1 MSRKNIL
8 FVTICIIGMII
19 SVVVVVLMN
28 STQTIFQIPENKNW
42 LKGWNYRKSHI
53 INGSPGAGTN
63 YQMKII
69 THYSSGT
76 DKNENV
82 YLESICQPNFDD
94 IRFTA
99 NDGVTLLD
107 YWLETKKDKDYAVFW
122 VEIND
127 NLDTNQKIYLY
138 YGNSTVSSV
147 SNMENTFP
155 FADDFSGTVLEP
167 SKWHTFGSGKV
178 TLKNG
183 NCVLESA
190 PQNYGWIYLHGK
202 TLVESNY
209 SLRFHFFVIEQGN
222 ERWTHHGFGTIYNTS
237 NKQGGRTDEYPNY
250 ALVSQEAQYYA
261 WTFRNKANFKAT
273 RIDMSS
279 KAPAAATLC
288 TYEIQRNGTTNVLF
302 YCNDALQATISTNV
316 PTVAMG
322 AVFSADNAGLK
333 LYSVTSI
340 DWVLIRKFISNEPQH
355 DIWGEQETNLR

>member
-8 FVTICIIGMII
+8 FVTICIIGIVI
-19 SVVVVVLMN
+19 SVVVVVFLN
-28 STQTIFQIPENKNW
+28 STQTSFQIPENKNW
-42 LKGWNYRKSHI
+42 LRGWNYRKSHI

-63 YQMKII
+63 YQTKII
-69 THYSSGT
+69 THYPSGP
-76 DKNENV
+76 DNNENV
-82 YLESICQPNFDD
+82 HLESNCQPNFDD

-147 SNMENTFP
+147 SNMEKTFP

-167 SKWHTFGSGKV
+167 SKW
-178 TLKNG
+178 
-183 NCVLESA
+183 
-190 PQNYGWIYLHGK
+190 
-202 TLVESNY
+202 
-209 SLRFHFFVIEQGN
+209 HFFVIEQGN
-222 ERWTHHGFGTIYNTS
+222 ERWTHHGFGTIYNTTD
-237 NKQGGRTDEYPNY
+237 KQGGRTDEYPNY
-250 ALVSQEAQYYA
+250 ALVSQEAQFYA

-302 YCNDALQATISTNV
+302 YCNDTLQATISTNV